1 MIAHPLNLEGYRTRG
16 LERYEFCFDPGD
28 REDNISSDMKKLTG
42 LSAPQRTVYLFHCP
56 PHGYFDFGIGIGTEG
71 HIHIGSRSITEF
83 IRRNDPWLTIH
94 GHSHEAVSVMK
105 GEFTF
110 CIGRSVGAAVGAGND
125 PAVLNGV
132 LIDVASRSLRRI
144 TL

>member
-1 MIAHPLNLEGYRTRG
+1 ME
-16 LERYEFCFDPGD
+16 
-28 REDNISSDMKKLTG
+28 
-42 LSAPQRTVYLFHCP
+42 
-56 PHGYFDFGIGIGTEG
+56 
-71 HIHIGSRSITEF
+71 
-83 IRRNDPWLTIH
+83 
-94 GHSHEAVSVMK
+94 

-110 CIGRSVGAAVGAGND
+110 SIGGSTGVAVGPGND